1 MNIISVAAAILTL
14 LHLQFAA
21 YGYRLSQRL
30 TGEDAMVMLRNTDLG
45 RYFAHRISQE
55 LAVVRPDEIRQDGH
69 GELIVCASVHLIR
82 VRKVVFPE
90 LRQIFRS
97 VAETAGRTR
106 LTVRFWI
113 HPKNLR
119 SLYSSTS
126 RFPCTPQDSNCCTNN
141 REDGRISQNRFRR
154 KKSWT

>member
-97 VAETAGRTR
+97 VWINPSVERAVGYGVQYGRM
-106 LTVRFWI
+106 
-113 HPKNLR
+113 
-119 SLYSSTS
+119 
-126 RFPCTPQDSNCCTNN
+126 
-141 REDGRISQNRFRR
+141 RISQRIRV
-154 KKSWT
+154 